1 MILSNLFWKRNPA
14 KIYLF
19 NTLGKEKVKFIPIN
33 KKEVGMYS
41 CGPTVY
47 YYPHIGNLRAYVFAD
62 TLKRTLQYNG
72 YKVKHIMNV
81 TDIGHLTSDADDGE
95 DKMVKALK
103 REGKEMTLEN
113 LRAVGKFYFEIF
125 KKNFQEMNII
135 PPEKFV
141 FASDEI
147 PAQTKLIE
155 TLLEKGFAYKISD
168 GIYFDTE
175 KLSDYGLL
183 GGANSEM
190 EARIVQNAEKKNPRD
205 FALWKF
211 SPIFNTSKLE
221 GIATGVGFSAP
232 FGAGFPGWH
241 IECSAMAMKYLGNT
255 FDIHTGGI
263 DHIPVHHN
271 NEIAQSEAATGKLLA
286 NYWMH
291 NNFVSIGEDKM
302 AKSGDNFL
310 TLNSLIEKGINPL
323 AYRYWLLQS
332 RYSTRMD
339 FSIDAIKAAQTAYE
353 RLVQNVENVLDVGTV
368 NKKYKTKFIEAI
380 NDDLDTPKALAIV
393 WEILKDDF
401 LSKED
406 KKATLI
412 DFDKVLGLGL
422 SSVKKVLI
430 EVPEEIQKLLDE
442 RKIAKENRDF
452 ALADQIRKTIENKGF
467 SIKDTKDG
475 LQELTKI

>member
-1 MILSNLFWKRNPA
+1 MTFLNILFGGK

-19 NTLGKEKVKFIPIN
+19 NTLGREKEKFVPI
-33 KKEVGMYS
+33 KRKEVGMYS

-47 YYPHIGNLRAYVFAD
+47 NYMHVGNLRAYVFAD
-62 TLKRTLQYNG
+62 TLKRVLQYNG

-81 TDIGHLTSDADDGE
+81 TDIGHLTSDSDDGE

-103 REGKEMTLEN
+103 REGKEMTLKN
-113 LRAVGKFYFEIF
+113 LRSIADFYFEKF
-125 KKNFQEMNII
+125 KDDFEKINVI
-135 PPEKFV
+135 PPEKYI

-147 PAQTKLIE
+147 PAQVKLIE

-175 KLSDYGLL
+175 KLQDYGRL

-190 EARIVQNAEKKNPRD
+190 ESRIALNTEKRNPRD

-211 SPIFNTSKLE
+211 ADQSI
-221 GIATGVGFSAP
+221 GIGFEAS
-232 FGAGFPGWH
+232 FGKGFPGWH
-241 IECSAMAMKYLGNT
+241 IECSAMSMKYLGDT

-291 NNFVSIGEDKM
+291 NNHITIGENKM
-302 AKSGDNFL
+302 AKSGENFL
-310 TLNSLIEKGINPL
+310 TLNNLIEKGISPL

-339 FSIDAIKAAQTAYE
+339 FSLEAIKAAQTAFE
-353 RLVQNVENVLDVGTV
+353 RLVMNIKNINGIGKI
-368 NKKYKTKFIEAI
+368 NSKYKNKFLKAI
-380 NDDLDTPKALAIV
+380 NDDLDTPKALAIA
-393 WEILKDDF
+393 WEILKDSS
-401 LSKED
+401 LSNED
-406 KKATLI
+406 KKATIL
-412 DFDKVLGLGL
+412 DFDKVFGLRL
-422 SSVKKVLI
+422 LEAKKI
-430 EVPEEIQKLLDE
+430 EIKIPSDIQELLDE
-442 RKIAKENRDF
+442 RKLAKENKDWIK
-452 ALADQIRKTIENKGF
+452 ADEIRKNIENKGF
-467 SIKDTKDG
+467 SIKDLKGG

>member
-1 MILSNLFWKRNPA
+1 MTFLNILFGTKKEH

-19 NTLGKEKVKFIPIN
+19 NTLGRKKEKFVSIR

-47 YYPHIGNLRAYVFAD
+47 NYMHVGNLRAYVFAD
-62 TLKRTLQYNG
+62 TLKRVLQYNG

-81 TDIGHLTSDADDGE
+81 TDIGHLTSDSDDGE

-113 LRAVGKFYFEIF
+113 LRSVGDFYFEKF
-125 KKNFQEMNII
+125 KEDFKNINVIS
-135 PPEKFV
+135 PEKYI

-175 KLSDYGLL
+175 KLQDYGRL

-190 EARIVQNAEKKNPRD
+190 ESRIAFNTEKKNPRD

-211 SPIFNTSKLE
+211 ADQMT
-221 GIATGVGFSAP
+221 GIGFKAS
-232 FGAGFPGWH
+232 FGKGFPGWH
-241 IECSAMAMKYLGNT
+241 IECSAMAMKYLGDT

-291 NNFVSIGEDKM
+291 NNHITIGEDKM
-302 AKSGDNFL
+302 AKSGENFL
-310 TLNSLIEKGINPL
+310 TLNNLIEKGIKPL

-339 FSIDAIKAAQTAYE
+339 FSLEAIKAAQTAFE
-353 RLVQNVENVLDVGTV
+353 RLIISIENINNFGKV
-368 NKKYKTKFIEAI
+368 NSKYKEKFNTAI

-393 WEILKDDF
+393 WEILRDPS
-401 LSKED
+401 LSNGD
-406 KKATLI
+406 KKATIL
-412 DFDKVLGLGL
+412 DFDEVFGLGL
-422 SSVKKVLI
+422 SEAKKI
-430 EVPEEIQKLLDE
+430 EIEISPEIQTLLEE
-442 RKIAKENRDF
+442 RKLAKENKDWTK
-452 ALADQIRKTIENKGF
+452 ADEIRKNIENKGF
-467 SIKDTKDG
+467 SIKDSKEG
-475 LQELTKI
+475 IQELLKI